1 MADNTPLSD
10 SDIATIIS
18 ALNKGAS
25 IGDVCNVT
33 DEQIE
38 SLYALAYNLYTS
50 GNFADAGTV
59 FQALCLYRHKEV
71 RFWMGLAGCRQ
82 AQGDLKGA
90 VDAYAMPEPPVC
102 WPIPLPSCL
111 PPNATFSSATGKT
124 PWAPSRAC
132 SRWEMKTIPRTR
144 TATRRPARCLPCSMQ
159 ASKSWSISTPSAP
172 IIRSLPPAA

>member
-1 MADNTPLSD
+1 MADTTPLSD
-10 SDIATIIS
+10 NDIATIIR

-33 DEQIE
+33 DEQME

-90 VDAYAMPEPPVC
+90 VDAYAMAGTAGLLSDPTPFLFAAKCYIQLGDKE
-102 WPIPLPSCL
+102 
-111 PPNATFSSATGKT
+111 NAVGALKGLLTLGDEKNPAHLECHKK
-124 PWAPSRAC
+124 ARALLT
-132 SRWEMKTIPRTR
+132 M
-144 TATRRPARCLPCSMQ
+144 LN
-159 ASKSWSISTPSAP
+159 ASE
-172 IIRSLPPAA
+172 